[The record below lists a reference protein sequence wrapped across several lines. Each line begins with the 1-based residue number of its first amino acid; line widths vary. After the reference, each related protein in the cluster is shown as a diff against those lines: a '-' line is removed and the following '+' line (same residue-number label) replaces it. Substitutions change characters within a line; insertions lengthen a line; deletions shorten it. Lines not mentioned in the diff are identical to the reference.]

1 MVKVDVS
8 KILQGATD
16 GAESEADVRNRTRQT
31 LAHQPAESKVV
42 ASSDKGS
49 ITC

>member
-1 MVKVDVS
+1 MSRKFS
-8 KILQGATD
+8 KEQAT
-16 GAESEADVRNRTRQT
+16 GAESVADGSRNRTQKT
-31 LAHQPAESKVV
+31 IAHQPAESKVV